1 MTPGCSRAAT
11 GVLSRIAV
19 TLYLLGRHLER
30 AEHLARTLRV
40 HNELVLDRAVLD
52 DEGFWPRFMELSGWP
67 LADHLTREQAIELL
81 ITGSAG
87 PSVQR
92 ELTEGRNAG
101 LAVRPSLSSDA
112 FEQLNS
118 LHWGVQGDSWRSEL
132 DSYLRRV
139 ELGVHLMAGLV
150 DETMAHDE
158 AWHFIRL
165 GKFLER
171 ASATTRLVLSKSA
184 ELSGFD
190 HDAVDWVAA
199 LRCCSSFEA
208 YQQRV
213 PSPINPGRVIG
224 FLLFHPM
231 SPRSAAFCV
240 SRALASVRRIDAP
253 ADGSAPQRVLEALG
267 ALLEQADPAQL
278 ATAPD
283 EFGERFTE
291 LRQGLDEALR
301 DTYFLPHQL
310 AVSLPGDSIAA
321 HPQQQ
326 QQGPD

>member
-1 MTPGCSRAAT
+1 
-11 GVLSRIAV
+11 VLSRIAV

-30 AEHLARTLRV
+30 AEHLARTLRI
-40 HNELVLDRAVLD
+40 HNELVLDRAVRD
-52 DEGFWPRFMELSGWP
+52 DEGFWPRFMELAGWP

-92 ELTEGRNAG
+92 ELAEGRHAG

-118 LHWGVQGDSWRSEL
+118 LHWAVQGETWRAEL

-139 ELGVHLMAGLV
+139 ELGVQLLAGLV

-171 ASATTRLVLSKSA
+171 ASATTRLVLGKSV
-184 ELSGFD
+184 ELKGLD
-190 HDAVDWVAA
+190 DDAVEWVAA

-213 PSPINPGRVIG
+213 PSPIRPGRVIG
-224 FLLFHPM
+224 FLLFHPV

-253 ADGSAPQRVLEALG
+253 NTERSRPQRALEKLL
-267 ALLEQADPAQL
+267 ALLQEAEPAEVE
-278 ATAPD
+278 TAPG
-283 EFGERFTE
+283 EFGRLFTE
-291 LRQGLDEALR
+291 LRQALEVALR

-310 AVSLPGDSIAA
+310 AVSLPGDTDLA
-321 HPQQQ
+321 HPYQQ
-326 QQGPD
+326 QQGPS

>member
-1 MTPGCSRAAT
+1 M
-11 GVLSRIAV
+11 LSRIAV

-40 HNELVLDRAVLD
+40 HNELVLDRAVRD
-52 DEGFWPRFMELSGWP
+52 DDGFWPRFMELAGWP

-92 ELTEGRNAG
+92 ELADGRNAG

-118 LHWGVQGDSWRSEL
+118 LHWSVQGDSWHAEL

-139 ELGVHLMAGLV
+139 ELGVHLLAGLV

-171 ASATTRLVLSKSA
+171 ASATTRLVLSKSV
-184 ELSGFD
+184 ELKGLD
-190 HDAVDWVAA
+190 DDAVEWVAA

-213 PSPINPGRVIG
+213 PSPIRAGRVIG
-224 FLLFHPM
+224 FLLFHPL

-240 SRALASVRRIDAP
+240 SHALASVRRIDAP
-253 ADGSAPQRVLEALG
+253 TDRTPPQRVLERLV
-267 ALLEQADPAQL
+267 ALLQEAEPAEV
-278 ATAPD
+278 AAAPG
-283 EFGERFTE
+283 EFGERFNE
-291 LRQGLDEALR
+291 LRQALEVALR

-310 AVSLPGDSIAA
+310 AVSLPGDTVFA
-321 HPQQQ
+321 HPHQQ
-326 QQGPD
+326 QQGPG

>member
-1 MTPGCSRAAT
+1 
-11 GVLSRIAV
+11 VLSRIAV
-19 TLYLLGRHLER
+19 TLYLLGNHMEQ

-40 HNELVLDRAVLD
+40 HNELALDRAVLD
-52 DEGFWPRFMELSGWP
+52 DPGFWPRFMETAGWP

-92 ELTEGRNAG
+92 ELAEGRKAG

-118 LHWGVQGDSWRSEL
+118 LHWGVQGDSWRAEL

-150 DETMAHDE
+150 DETMSHDE

-165 GKFLER
+165 GKFLTR
-171 ASATTRLVLSKSA
+171 ASATTRLVLSKSV
-184 ELSGFD
+184 ELAGFD
-190 HDAVDWVAA
+190 DDAVDWVAT

-213 PSPINPGRVIG
+213 HSPISPGRVTG
-224 FLLFHPM
+224 FLLFHPQ
-231 SPRSAAFCV
+231 SPRSVAFCV
-240 SRALASVRRIDAP
+240 SRALASVRRIDATT
-253 ADGSAPQRVLEALG
+253 DQTAPQRALEDLA
-267 ALLEQADPAQL
+267 ALLEEADPTEV

-283 EFGERFTE
+283 EFGKRFTQR
-291 LRQGLDEALR
+291 RQAVDDALR
-301 DTYFLPHQL
+301 NTYFLPNQL
-310 AVSLPGDSIAA
+310 AVSLPGDTVVG
-321 HPQQQ
+321 HPHQQ
-326 QQGPD
+326 QQGAS